1 MKKHTLITITLL
13 VALLIGFVAGIG
25 GDVFSRYFLYN
36 FSFLSD
42 LYLPTQTD
50 VGRREVIIQEAN
62 RVIVEQEN
70 RIAQVV
76 EGASKVGAYVY
87 TKKTGQAVYYPF
99 ERVTSALPVTSDGWL
114 VTVSSTPLQAQS
126 LVVSLGKEAY
136 PVTQVRRDS
145 ATGLSFIKVDQATL
159 PVVRF
164 AKADSL
170 TAGQGVVS
178 VDPLLGSV
186 HVTSIV
192 DVVADETDTR
202 LDAVRTIEL
211 YNPTMILGVSID
223 AGLPVFNM
231 NGDVVGVSSG
241 AGKVVKI
248 HYINFLLKSLL
259 ARDALVKPYLG
270 ISYAH
275 TSQISGSSLP
285 DGILLMAGS
294 SPAVS
299 VSSPLVQD
307 LKEGDVIVAV
317 QGSKITSG
325 ISFADSMYDYA
336 LGDTITL
343 TVVRDGNQFDVKYTL
358 AEQK

>member
-1 MKKHTLITITLL
+1 MKKHTVITITLL
-13 VALLIGFVAGIG
+13 VAVLIGFIAGIG

-50 VGRREVIIQEAN
+50 VSQREVIIQEAN

-70 RIAQVV
+70 RISQVV
-76 EGASKVGAYVY
+76 ESASKIGAYVY
-87 TKKTGQAVYYPF
+87 TKKTGQTIYYPF
-99 ERVTSALPVTSDGWL
+99 ERITSALPVTSDGWL

-126 LVVSLGKEAY
+126 LVVSLGKEMY
-136 PVTQVRRDS
+136 PVVQVRRDTV
-145 ATGLSFIKVDQATL
+145 TGLSFLKIEQATL

-170 TAGQGVVS
+170 TAGQGIVS
-178 VDPLLGSV
+178 IDPLLGSV
-186 HVTSIV
+186 RVTSLV
-192 DVVADETDTR
+192 DIVADETDTR
-202 LDAVRTIEL
+202 LDAVRTLES
-211 YNPTMILGVSID
+211 YDPTMIIEASVDPGV
-223 AGLPVFNM
+223 PVFNM
-231 NGDVVGVSSG
+231 NGDIVGVSAG
-241 AGKVVKI
+241 AGKVIKI
-248 HYINFLLKSLL
+248 HYINFLLKTLL
-259 ARDALVKPYLG
+259 AKDGLLKPYLG
-270 ISYAH
+270 ISYVH
-275 TSQISGSSLP
+275 TSQISGIVAP
-285 DGILLMAGS
+285 DGIMLMAGS

-299 VSSPLVQD
+299 VSSPLAQD
-307 LKEGDVIVAV
+307 VKEGDVIVAV